1 MKLTPRFTVAFIL
14 YAAVL
19 LIGVGLF
26 AYNSGTKALREATA
40 SELSSTALEKEA
52 ALTKWVQEKETDIG
66 TLAGNP
72 DLLSESAVLL
82 RVKPGM
88 PDYAE
93 SRSVFLASVQP
104 YLSSGEFL
112 EVSLLHPQTG
122 QVVVSTDPNEEGKFR
137 EDRLYFLEGK
147 THPYVQN
154 PYYSVALQSITM
166 SASAP
171 LVGANGE
178 LLGVL
183 AARLDMQDMNDII
196 RRRTELHETD
206 DIYLANTSNLFVT
219 QPRFISDPAVLLRGV
234 HTEDVRRCLQQE
246 SGVMN
251 TVDYRDVPA
260 IVVYR
265 WLPARD
271 LCLVVKLDETEA
283 YSPARAFGGTIV
295 MISVVALLVAAAIAN
310 ALARGLTRPIHA
322 LQVGASRFARGE
334 LGSKLDEDSN
344 DELGQLAAE
353 FNRMAEALTEQR
365 THIQRRAEQ
374 FFNLTPDL
382 LCTVDAS
389 GHLLDFNP
397 AWENT
402 LGYARDDLVGK
413 QFDSLIHPEDV
424 LQSKAAL
431 QLLWNESGTV
441 HFESRFCHKNAN
453 YRWLAWSAV
462 ISPQD
467 NLLYIAARDI
477 TEHHLSETRLREQ
490 AEELERSNRE
500 LQQFAYV
507 ATHDLQEPLRL
518 VTNYVQ
524 LLARRYE
531 DRLDEEADEYIAF
544 ALEGA
549 SRMQSLMNDLLA
561 YARLGTQ
568 TGNYASVEMENVL
581 ELTMEKLMPDI
592 QKTAAVVT
600 HDPLPSTLGNGEQM
614 ELLLENLIQN
624 AIKFGG
630 TEPPRIHIGVKPFNE
645 RWLFFLR
652 DNGIGIDPLHTEQIF
667 GIFQR
672 LHSPEEFPGNGIG
685 LAICRKIVEQH
696 GGRIWVDSE
705 LGKGSTFYFTLSPAV
720 SVSTQPVPLDVK
732 KSSRRDAI
740 VDRAT
745 DLI

>member
-1 MKLTPRFTVAFIL
+1 MKLTPRFTLAFIL
-14 YAAVL
+14 FAAVL
-19 LIGVGLF
+19 LIGVGIF

-52 ALTKWVQEKETDIG
+52 ALTKWVQEKETDIAI
-66 TLAGNP
+66 LAGNP
-72 DLLSESAVLL
+72 ALRQESALL
-82 RVKPGM
+82 MRMKPGM

-93 SRSVFLASVQP
+93 SRSLFLASVQP

-112 EVSLLHPQTG
+112 EVSLLHPETG
-122 QVVVSTDPNEEGKFR
+122 EVVVSTDSGEEGKFR

-171 LVGANGE
+171 LLDQNGK

-183 AARLDMQDMNDII
+183 AARLDMQEMNDII

-234 HTEDVRRCLQQE
+234 HTEDVRRCLEQE

-251 TVDYRDVPA
+251 TVDYRGVPA

-271 LCLVVKLDETEA
+271 LCLVVKLDEIEA

-322 LQVGASRFARGE
+322 LQLGASRFASGE
-334 LGSKLDEDSN
+334 LSSKLDEDSN

-374 FFNLTPDL
+374 FFNLTLDL
-382 LCTVDAS
+382 LCTIDAS
-389 GHLLDFNP
+389 GQLLDFNP

-402 LGYARDDLVGK
+402 LGYARDDLLGK
-413 QFDSLIHPEDV
+413 QFDSLIHSEDV
-424 LQSKAAL
+424 GQSKAAL
-431 QLLWNESGTV
+431 QLLWNESLAV
-441 HFESRFCHKNAN
+441 RFESRFCHKDGH

-467 NLLYIAARDI
+467 NLIYVAARDI
-477 TEHHLSETRLREQ
+477 TERHLSETRLREQ

-507 ATHDLQEPLRL
+507 ASHDLQEPLRL

-524 LLARRYE
+524 RLARRYQG
-531 DRLDEEADEYIAF
+531 RLDEEADEYIAF
-544 ALEGA
+544 AVEGA
-549 SRMQSLMNDLLA
+549 SHMQSLMNDLLA
-561 YARLGTQ
+561 YSRLGMQ
-568 TGNYASVEMENVL
+568 AGNFVSVDMGNVM
-581 ELTMEKLMPDI
+581 ELTMQKMMPVI
-592 QKTAAVVT
+592 QKTGAVVT
-600 HDPLPSTLGNGEQM
+600 HDPLPSTLGNAEQL
-614 ELLLENLIQN
+614 ELLLENLIGN
-624 AIKFGG
+624 ATKFRGA
-630 TEPPRIHIGVKPFNE
+630 EPPRIHLGVNTFNE
-645 RWLFFLR
+645 RWLFFIR
-652 DNGIGIDPLHTEQIF
+652 DNGIGIDPLHTDQIF

-672 LHSPEEFPGNGIG
+672 LHSPETYPGNGIG
-685 LAICRKIVEQH
+685 LAMCRRIVELH

-705 LGKGSTFYFTLSPAV
+705 LGKGSTFYFTLQRAV
-720 SVSTQPVPLDVK
+720 DWPTQPSPVDAK

-745 DLI
+745 DLV